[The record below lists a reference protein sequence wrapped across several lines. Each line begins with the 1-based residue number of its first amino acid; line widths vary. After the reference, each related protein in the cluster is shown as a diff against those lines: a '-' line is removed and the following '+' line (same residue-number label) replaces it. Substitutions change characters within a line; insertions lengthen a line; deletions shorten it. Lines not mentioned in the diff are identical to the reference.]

1 MKRNALTKNQINE
14 LLKNVNVQSCSSV
27 SITYTKAFK
36 LQAIARYAQGSTM
49 KEIFREAGLDIDLIG
64 KEQPK
69 ECLHRWNRLFRSK
82 GEIALTEQRG
92 KNARSKPSKKG
103 ITDADKIQKLEA
115 EVAYLKAENDFLTK
129 LRAKRAES
137 NSGHDRNT

>member
-1 MKRNALTKNQINE
+1 MKRHALTKNQIDE
-14 LLKNVNVQSCSSV
+14 LLNNANVQSCSSV

-36 LQAIARYAQGSTM
+36 LQAIERYAQGLTM
-49 KEIFREAGLDIDLIG
+49 KEIFREAGLNIDLIG
-64 KEQPK
+64 KEQPQ

-92 KNARSKPSKKG
+92 KNARGKPNKKG